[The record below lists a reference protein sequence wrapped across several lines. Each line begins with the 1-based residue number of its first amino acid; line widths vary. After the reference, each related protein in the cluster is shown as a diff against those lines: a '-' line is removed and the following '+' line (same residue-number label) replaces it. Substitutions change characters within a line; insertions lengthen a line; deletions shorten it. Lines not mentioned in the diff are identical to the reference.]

1 MHYNHFFSDP
11 SALCDEP
18 KKNSIIVSLS
28 PIPNST
34 QNTSLLFLSVS
45 RLLSE
50 CVTCDGG
57 SNGDAPKLTH
67 FPLDVGL
74 LETII
79 IFFSSFLCVAA
90 FGAGEITRIHMR
102 IYIDT
107 LIDR

>member
-18 KKNSIIVSLS
+18 KKNSIIAYLS

-50 CVTCDGG
+50 CVTCDGC
-57 SNGDAPKLTH
+57 SNGFAH
-67 FPLDVGL
+67 QN
-74 LETII
+74 
-79 IFFSSFLCVAA
+79 
-90 FGAGEITRIHMR
+90 
-102 IYIDT
+102 
-107 LIDR
+107 